1 MILIIMTIGIHRSQL
16 KIVIEN
22 LGPSSSGMLD
32 SLQNFH
38 GMILYYLPK
47 GKRFAQLNQM
57 QQNAALHT
65 VEQTIKAGLLIT

>member
-1 MILIIMTIGIHRSQL
+1 MTIGIHRSQL

-38 GMILYYLPK
+38 GMILYLPK
-47 GKRFAQLNQM
+47 GKRFAQLKQM